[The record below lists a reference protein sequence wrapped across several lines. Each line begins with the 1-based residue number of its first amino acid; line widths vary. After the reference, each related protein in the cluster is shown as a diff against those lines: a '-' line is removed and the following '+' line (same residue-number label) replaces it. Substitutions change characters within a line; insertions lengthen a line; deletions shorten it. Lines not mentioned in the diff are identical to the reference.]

1 MCLLSS
7 LTFENDDGAKGQVIA
22 IAVCYCQDIFLPI
35 TKAFLTAYFGILH
48 VHNTT
53 GKYKFPLT

>member
-1 MCLLSS
+1 